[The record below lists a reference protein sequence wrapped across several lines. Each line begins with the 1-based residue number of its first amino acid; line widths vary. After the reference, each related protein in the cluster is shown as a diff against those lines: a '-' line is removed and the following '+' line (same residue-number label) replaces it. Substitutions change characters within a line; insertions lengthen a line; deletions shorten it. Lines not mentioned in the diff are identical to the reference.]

1 MNKTLKGS
9 VPWMSPEVVTQTK
22 YDTKADI
29 WSFGC
34 TLVEMASGK
43 PPWSNYEFDNPI
55 QAIMKIGLSDEI
67 PEIPSNISAELL
79 TFIKHCLQRD
89 PAIRKTAAEL
99 LLDPFLQNCNSL

>member
-9 VPWMSPEVVTQTK
+9 VPWMSPEVVTQIK

-43 PPWSNYEFDNPI
+43 PPWSNYEFDNPFA
-55 QAIMKIGLSDEI
+55 AIMKIGLSDEI
-67 PEIPSNISAELL
+67 PEIPSNIS
-79 TFIKHCLQRD
+79 
-89 PAIRKTAAEL
+89 P
-99 LLDPFLQNCNSL
+99 